1 MCRLCWPTHD
11 SGRSCVSHRS
21 RNNFRIM
28 QPGWHKYTYIASSLL
43 LKLKDDVFKPV
54 PIPHFIPRIITIFMI
69 NFLNFKNSKIRW
81 NRWIKKM
88 NRTTCSK
95 SNLSRIYIESMEME
109 KIQSSVNVFRYLGS
123 IIARYSLNLLLN
135 QYRIESRT
143 IRYRRQSISV
153 WYFIHSISFYF
164 WIKTRYRCTS
174 FEFEISNFPNGI
186 LYHPFDNQLESPII
200 SLLY

>member
-88 NRTTCSK
+88 NRTTYSK

-153 WYFIHSISFYF
+153 WYFIHSIPFISESRPDIDAFPSNSKYRIFQMVSFT
-164 WIKTRYRCTS
+164 IPLT
-174 FEFEISNFPNGI
+174 IN
-186 LYHPFDNQLESPII
+186 
-200 SLLY
+200 